1 MSIHRQIPYEYE
13 EQGYKTREE
22 QIDELVADQMF
33 EVFANERAVKEFV
46 AKDRTLAQKVF
57 DHIKTLIN
65 DIKAIYKKLVST
77 GQYDDIA
84 AWQEDLDS
92 LQKVNDMML
101 DALSNIEQRKNA
113 GHKAEKNTSDEVHN
127 STKRGEDITR
137 ADIDSLREIG
147 RKSINEFTSE
157 DLQIAEKWAKK
168 FYGELGAKSPFFRAW
183 FGDWRENDQTSI
195 TVALIPK
202 YIAGNAER
210 VKQRGTVVC
219 KDTTQGDSDGWTI
232 NISRQGETNTIS
244 HAGKGRLSELGLS
257 NIRGLIENAVLLD
270 TEVHEHHA
278 NNSKSPETDRIAFDH
293 KLYALGEDVNGIVGL
308 YKITVEEIFQD
319 PKHPDYK
326 RFHNLKYIEK
336 VAENIG
342 SLTDENKARH
352 AESTNDVSTTKYSV
366 ADLFA
371 FVKKYDAEFQP
382 KSASKIVNA
391 DGTPKVMYHGTQ
403 SSFTA
408 FDKKKAKSY
417 GYYGKG
423 FYFTDS
429 ESHAQQYGNSMAVYL
444 DVKNPLEQGKNSIS
458 KKQLRKFL
466 EAVAENEDYDIWNYG
481 TEDIFEIV
489 DSIYKNDA
497 FSVIQDVNATAIGDF
512 AEAIALFNKVNK
524 TSYDGIVTPT
534 ETVVYEPTQIKSA
547 TDNIGTF
554 DKDNPDI
561 RYSTKRD
568 ADYMTVVEN
577 GDMETAQRIVDEAA
591 KIAGYEYKLYHQTG
605 NDFTVFDT
613 RHKGAGTGDSET
625 PFGVFMKP
633 SSNNI
638 GLKGQKQMPVY
649 AAIKNPLVV
658 GDRDNLMHELKKDAT
673 VNAVQEEIKRVNA
686 DYKQRVDQAGK
697 DLQSYLIEYRKK
709 HPDEP
714 RSEIYNDDGFNE
726 IYEREDSLID
736 EWTATIDKLSIDSK
750 NAITDYLK
758 SQGYDGVIIGK
769 DAGSFGRETKTYIAL
784 DNTQVKSADPVTYD
798 DRGDVIPLS
807 QRFDTSE
814 DDIRFATKRYW
825 KPNMPKADLEHIR
838 LVAKNELYKTD
849 NYLDNITKWLY
860 NSKNGKTYFALY
872 STEVESEPTILY
884 ASIDDQAVTE
894 HSLVMSYLDE
904 LGDESDDGKAK
915 TFNEILE
922 MLENTANLRVIH
934 RGLSSNRRNGNGD
947 VSVYSRSS
955 SGGLS
960 RALLNCLQDSYERRR
975 SVEKKQESTK
985 RQFSVSEEASDY
997 ILDTKEYREI
1007 INIVDQRYKLT
1018 NKKKLSPKA
1027 IDRLAGKLLT
1037 KASSKYDREQ
1047 LTTRLTALF
1056 DYMANSNELD
1066 WSDVM
1071 KSAAEIAHDILSNS
1085 STLDRLMQTQ

>member
-57 DHIKTLIN
+57 DHIKSLIN
-65 DIKAIYKKLVST
+65 DIKAIYKKLIST
-77 GQYDDIA
+77 GQYEDMA
-84 AWQEDLDS
+84 AWQEDLDA

-101 DALSNIEQRKNA
+101 DALNNIEQKS
-113 GHKAEKNTSDEVHN
+113 KAEKNTSDEVHN

-168 FYGELGAKSPFFRAW
+168 FYRELGAKSPFFRAW

-195 TVALIPK
+195 TVASIPK

-382 KSASKIVNA
+382 KPASKIVNA
-391 DGTPKVMYHGTQ
+391 DGTPKVMYHGTKTENGE
-403 SSFTA
+403 FYV
-408 FDKKKAKSY
+408 FDYSKAKKRGGLGFKSL
-417 GYYGKG
+417 GKG
-423 FYFTDS
+423 NYFTS
-429 ESHAQQYGNSMAVYL
+429 QQLNGTELYGERIIKSYL
-444 DVKNPLEQGKNSIS
+444 D
-458 KKQLRKFL
+458 
-466 EAVAENEDYDIWNYG
+466 
-481 TEDIFEIV
+481 
-489 DSIYKNDA
+489 
-497 FSVIQDVNATAIGDF
+497 
-512 AEAIALFNKVNK
+512 
-524 TSYDGIVTPT
+524 
-534 ETVVYEPTQIKSA
+534 
-547 TDNIGTF
+547 
-554 DKDNPDI
+554 
-561 RYSTKRD
+561 
-568 ADYMTVVEN
+568 
-577 GDMETAQRIVDEAA
+577 
-591 KIAGYEYKLYHQTG
+591 
-605 NDFTVFDT
+605 
-613 RHKGAGTGDSET
+613 
-625 PFGVFMKP
+625 
-633 SSNNI
+633 
-638 GLKGQKQMPVY
+638 
-649 AAIKNPLVV
+649 IKNPYEFYGTNFKTEVC
-658 GDRDNLMHELKKDAT
+658 
-673 VNAVQEEIKRVNA
+673 NALGLSESISY
-686 DYKQRVDQAGK
+686 D
-697 DLQSYLIEYRKK
+697 DLQSEMR
-709 HPDEP
+709 
-714 RSEIYNDDGFNE
+714 
-726 IYEREDSLID
+726 
-736 EWTATIDKLSIDSK
+736 T
-750 NAITDYLK
+750 
-758 SQGYDGVIIGK
+758 QGYDGVILYGKQGVIG
-769 DAGSFGRETKTYIAL
+769 IAVAF
-784 DNTQVKSADPVTYD
+784 DSNQIKSADPVTYD
-798 DRGDVIPLS
+798 DKGKVIPLS

-872 STEVESEPTILY
+872 STENESEPTILY
-884 ASIDDQAVTE
+884 ASIDDLAARE
-894 HSLVMSYLDE
+894 HNFILDYVIE
-904 LGDESDDGKAK
+904 LERESDDRRSK
-915 TFNEILE
+915 TFNEIFNRLK
-922 MLENTANLRVIH
+922 NSNNLRTVH
-934 RGLSSNRRNGNGD
+934 SVVYGNGRNDNGD
-947 VSVYSRSS
+947 VSVHSGQSR
-955 SGGLS
+955 GGIGEPFDMIPYFKDLIS
-960 RALLNCLQDSYERRR
+960 LIQGYDSNRMDTQVLANIADVSKTLLNSNKTPWEKIKSVLNATGMVTGLPFKNVVRDVEMIVNGARKIISGDYEPTTLKGIEYAIKGAYDSTNYKLLDVPNLAEQVIEAHLNGDKAHYDKQWNNMLEKYGGDEKTANAQIKTALGKMYKEDKISKSDAEKILVDMFEMKPNDIHFKLEEWKTGEDKYDDWYEAVR
-975 SVEKKQESTK
+975 SGKNIASVAREYKKYGIDKSALSSCITSEFKEEYLSLRKTDPTQASVLRTKLLNAYVALGYDRKEKSEDIDEWVKQEKK
-985 RQFSVSEEASDY
+985 
-997 ILDTKEYREI
+997 
-1007 INIVDQRYKLT
+1007 
-1018 NKKKLSPKA
+1018 KK
-1027 IDRLAGKLLT
+1027 
-1037 KASSKYDREQ
+1037 
-1047 LTTRLTALF
+1047 
-1056 DYMANSNELD
+1056 
-1066 WSDVM
+1066 
-1071 KSAAEIAHDILSNS
+1071 
-1085 STLDRLMQTQ
+1085 